1 MIITR
6 TPFRISLCGGG
17 SDIKSFYEKHG
28 GCVLS
33 TTINKYMYITT
44 HPSFDKKTTV
54 LKYSKTETVNEI
66 NEIQHD
72 IFRECLKKEKLE
84 GLEITSIADFPQGT
98 GLRSSSSFTV
108 GLLKNLKCHKRE
120 YISKEDVP
128 AYACD
133 MENNIVHTTNGKQD
147 QYAAFIDCLCDLL
160 NKEEKDKYDNFLDML
175 YGKFGKSITEKF
187 LKPYNEKLYAV
198 DLKELD
204 VDAMGRFFPYANIKD
219 IINNMK
225 EHKVNSYNNTFLYP
239 KNGAGSFINI
249 LYEELDKN
257 KVLLNTSIT
266 KIDED
271 QKIAYLSNGNK
282 VEYEYII
289 NTILLN
295 KFLLLFNN
303 YNELQKKL
311 SYNKVLVFNLGFNK
325 KSEKFTKEHWLY
337 IPDKNINFY
346 RCDFYNNILGQE
358 KLSMYI
364 EIGYNKNDNITKEEI
379 DKQLELTLDNLL
391 KLNIIDENTKLEEYV
406 SIIIDPAY
414 VHINIE
420 TTKEIDEL
428 KEKLLNNNIYTI
440 GRYGAWIYNSMEDS
454 MLKAKELAE
463 KLQER

>member
-1 MIITR
+1 MKTKYLIIGAGISGLTFANYIKDNYIIIEKENEVGGYCR
-6 TPFRISLCGGG
+6 TIKKGDFIWDYAGHFFHFNTEEFKNKFLSKM
-17 SDIKSFYEKHG
+17 SKDDIIYNEK
-28 GCVLS
+28 C
-33 TTINKYMYITT
+33 TKIIYK
-44 HPSFDKKTTV
+44 DK
-54 LKYSKTETVNEI
+54 I
-66 NEIQHD
+66 I
-72 IFRECLKKEKLE
+72 
-84 GLEITSIADFPQGT
+84 DFPFQT
-98 GLRSSSSFTV
+98 NIHELD
-108 GLLKNLKCHKRE
+108 
-120 YISKEDVP
+120 KE
-128 AYACD
+128 
-133 MENNIVHTTNGKQD
+133 E
-147 QYAAFIDCLCDLL
+147 FIDCLYDLF

-257 KVLLNTSIT
+257 KILLNTSIT

-289 NTILLN
+289 NTIPLN

-346 RCDFYNNILGQE
+346 RCGFYNNILGQE

-364 EIGYNKNDNITKEEI
+364 EIGYNKNENIKKEEI

-406 SIIIDPAY
+406 SIIMDPAY
-414 VHINIE
+414 VHINTE

-428 KEKLLNNNIYTI
+428 KEKLSNNNVYTI

-463 KLQER
+463 KLKERET